1 MLNGNIS
8 RIVDY
13 DRAEEIDPN
22 PRFSFIYWA
31 SSGPIFLSR
40 GLHKTLEV
48 L

>member
-1 MLNGNIS
+1 MLCCIIS

-22 PRFSFIYWA
+22 QRFPFTYLA

-40 GLHKTLEV
+40 GLHRNLKV